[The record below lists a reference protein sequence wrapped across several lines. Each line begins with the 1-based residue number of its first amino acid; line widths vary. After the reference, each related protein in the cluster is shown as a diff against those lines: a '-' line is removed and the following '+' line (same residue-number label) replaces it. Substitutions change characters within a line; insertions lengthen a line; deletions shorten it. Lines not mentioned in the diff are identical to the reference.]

1 MRGMEDRYE
10 KLRAYL
16 ETLSSF
22 ELPSYKELPAIGL
35 YMEQVLDY
43 VRDTLNPAMPE
54 GESPLTSFM
63 VNNYVKARIIAEPAG
78 KRYSKD
84 QIGYLLAIST
94 LKKSLSMSEIA
105 LLIEMDAAVS
115 KDKSILYGFYKVMSD
130 DLAHEA
136 ASKLLRRVEEFHR
149 SYEKEKERGAE
160 DAEEA
165 LRDRLG
171 LLALRTAI
179 QSSIYR
185 NMAGA
190 ILRLLDEELHGG
202 EGTAPDLKVAKKVT
216 KSEEAEARSLEKKRE
231 KALKRKKKEDEKIA
245 KNKEEKKK

>member
-1 MRGMEDRYE
+1 MEDRYE

-16 ETLSSF
+16 EALSSF
-22 ELPSYKELPAIGL
+22 ELPSYKELPGIGL

-43 VRDTLNPAMPE
+43 VRETLNPAMPE
-54 GESPLTSFM
+54 GEAPLTSFM
-63 VNNYVKARIIAEPAG
+63 VNNYVKAKIIAEPVG

-136 ASKLLRRVEEFHR
+136 ASKLLRRAKEFHA
-149 SYEKEKERGAE
+149 SYQKEKAE
-160 DAEEA
+160 GEEKAEEN

-190 ILRLLDEELHGG
+190 ILRLLDEELHGE
-202 EGTAPDLKVAKKVT
+202 EGTVSDPRLAKKAT
-216 KSEEAEARSLEKKRE
+216 RSEEAEARSLEKKRE

-245 KNKEEKKK
+245 KNKEEKKT